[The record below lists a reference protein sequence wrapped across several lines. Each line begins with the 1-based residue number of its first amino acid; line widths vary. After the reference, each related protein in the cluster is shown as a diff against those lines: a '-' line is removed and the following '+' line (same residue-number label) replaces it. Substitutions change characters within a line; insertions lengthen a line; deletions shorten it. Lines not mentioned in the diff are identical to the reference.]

1 MKQLVCQATAMENE
15 IKALI
20 EDDWYSKNLVKL

>member
-20 EDDWYSKNLVKL
+20 EDDWKFS